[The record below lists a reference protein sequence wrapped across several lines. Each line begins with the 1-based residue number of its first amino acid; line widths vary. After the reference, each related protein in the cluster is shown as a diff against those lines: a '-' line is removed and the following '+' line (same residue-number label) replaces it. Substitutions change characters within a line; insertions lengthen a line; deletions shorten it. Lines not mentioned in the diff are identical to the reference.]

1 MARITGSWL
10 SGPHAADSGDPSG
23 DRQPDEYP
31 GELLGLPKS
40 GAGSLVSMS
49 RRVAGLF
56 VDWII
61 ATGLA
66 ALIVRPDPARI
77 IAKMHVAAGQAP
89 PSNFEAVS
97 SALSTPTFLVWFV
110 LGIVTVTLFGFTPGQ
125 YFLRMRVARVDA
137 DAPVGFVRALVRQVL
152 LVFVV
157 PALFADSDG
166 RGMHDR
172 ATGTGLVRSGTRL
185 TRSR

>member
-10 SGPHAADSGDPSG
+10 SGPDAGDP
-23 DRQPDEYP
+23 QADEYP
-31 GELLGLPKS
+31 GQLLGLPKS

-49 RRVAGLF
+49 RRTVGLF

-77 IAKMHVAAGQAP
+77 IAKMHVAAGQQP
-89 PSNFEAVS
+89 PSNFEAVT

-110 LGIVTVTLFGFTPGQ
+110 LGVATVTLFGFTPGQ
-125 YFLRMRVARVDA
+125 FFLRMRVVRVDA

-172 ATGTGLVRSGTRL
+172 ATGTGLA
-185 TRSR
+185 RSR

>member
-10 SGPHAADSGDPSG
+10 SGSQAAEAGSGPD
-23 DRQPDEYP
+23 PDEYP
-31 GELLGLPKS
+31 GKLLGLPES

-49 RRVAGLF
+49 RRTVGLF

-61 ATGLA
+61 STGIA
-66 ALIVRPDPARI
+66 ALIVRPNPTHI
-77 IAKMHVAAGQAP
+77 IAKMHVAAGQQP
-89 PSNFEAVS
+89 PSHFEAIT
-97 SALSTPTFLVWFV
+97 SALSTPTLLVWFV

-125 YFLRMRVARVDA
+125 FFLRMRVTRVDA
-137 DAPVGFVRALVRQVL
+137 ASPVGFVRALVRQIL
-152 LVFVV
+152 LIFVV

-172 ATGTGLVRSGTRL
+172 ATGTGLIRR
-185 TRSR
+185 